1 MEFLELTKYIEL
13 EKRGLTAPE
22 VSVIAQQDG
31 LESILVVHVL
41 KSVFEISI
49 DEAQEIYVATEGIKH
64 PLALNKELM
73 DMLGQIQ
80 DEDELEKPE
89 LKEI

>member
-31 LESILVVHVL
+31 LESMLVVHVL
-41 KSVFEISI
+41 KSIFELPM
-49 DEAQEIYVATEGIKH
+49 DEANEIYLATEGIKH
-64 PLALNKELM
+64 PFAFNKELM
-73 DMLGQIQ
+73 NLLDQIP
-80 DEDELEKPE
+80 EDKLENQGGNS
-89 LKEI
+89 

>member
-41 KSVFEISI
+41 KSVFELSI
-49 DEAQEIYVATEGIKH
+49 EKATEVYVATEGIKH
-64 PLALNKELM
+64 PFALNKDLM
-73 DMLGQIQ
+73 NLMNQIP
-80 DEDELEKPE
+80 EAELENQGGIK
-89 LKEI
+89 

>member
-31 LESILVVHVL
+31 LESSLVVHVL
-41 KSVFEISI
+41 KSVFELSM
-49 DEAQEIYVATEGIKH
+49 DEANEIYTATEGSKR
-64 PLALNKELM
+64 PFAFNKELM
-73 DMLGQIQ
+73 GVLDQIQ
-80 DEDELEKPE
+80 DEDVL
-89 LKEI
+89 

>member
-31 LESILVVHVL
+31 LESILVIHVL
-41 KSVFEISI
+41 KSVFELSI
-49 DEAQEIYVATEGIKH
+49 DEAQEICMATEGSKH
-64 PLALNKELM
+64 PFAFNKELLNLL
-73 DMLGQIQ
+73 DQIPE
-80 DEDELEKPE
+80 EDEPDQSE
-89 LKEI
+89 LKEV